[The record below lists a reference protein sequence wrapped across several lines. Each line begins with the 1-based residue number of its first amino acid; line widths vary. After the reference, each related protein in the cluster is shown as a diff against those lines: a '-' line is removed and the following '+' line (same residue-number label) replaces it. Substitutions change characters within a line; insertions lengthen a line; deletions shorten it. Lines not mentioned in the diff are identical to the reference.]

1 MSNFIKLCLSLCLG
15 LSMGSAPVSGSGTY
29 PPAPPRLR
37 SDITAEIDPTA
48 YNKGKLIFAG
58 KATFEGSSI
67 NPDQSR
73 INREML
79 EDVANRIPER
89 ARDQI
94 DVATLA
100 IKLNEAENDALL
112 YYLRLRFRLSEVTS

>member
-1 MSNFIKLCLSLCLG
+1 MPPSFKPCLVLSLG
-15 LSMGSAPVSGSGTY
+15 LSLGSGPVGASGTY

-37 SDITAEIDPTA
+37 SDITAEIDPAA

-58 KATFEGSSI
+58 KATFEGSSL
-67 NPDQSR
+67 NPDQLQK
-73 INREML
+73 NREIL
-79 EDVANRIPER
+79 EDVASRIPAR

-100 IKLNEAENDALL
+100 EKLNDAENDALL